1 MDGDEDD
8 GADAQN
14 GLIAHALT
22 QSRVSARARKRAAAL
37 SPCLLGVF

>member
-22 QSRVSARARKRAAAL
+22 QSRVSACASARL
-37 SPCLLGVF
+37 LCLRVSWGVF